1 MPLLVIF
8 AAVTMFNYFRNGY
21 LRSILQIMLIALFA
35 VKSCDLLISYYSA
48 QNKAAMVE
56 KMAEEDSSNDVSQDS
71 FEKIDK
77 KLYSGVEMG
86 FSILSFTQIKHIPAP
101 ISIYSF
107 SIFTEPLRVV
117 LTPPPN
123 FVS

>member
-1 MPLLVIF
+1 
-8 AAVTMFNYFRNGY
+8 MFNYFRKGY

-35 VKSCDLLISYYSA
+35 VKSCDVLISYYSA
-48 QNKAAMVE
+48 QNKAAMIE
-56 KMAEEDSSNDVSQDS
+56 NIADDDSSNDVSEDS

-77 KLYSGVEMG
+77 KLYSGFENS
-86 FSILSFTQIKHIPAP
+86 FSFSSYHWVKHLPTPKYA
-101 ISIYSF
+101 YSF
-107 SIFTEPLRVV
+107 SIFKEPLRVV

>member
-1 MPLLVIF
+1 
-8 AAVTMFNYFRNGY
+8 
-21 LRSILQIMLIALFA
+21 MLIALFA
-35 VKSCDLLISYYSA
+35 IKSCDLLISCYSA

-56 KMAEEDSSNDVSQDS
+56 KIADEDSSNDVSEDS

-77 KLYSGVEMG
+77 KLYSGFENG
-86 FSILSFTQIKHIPAP
+86 FSLSLTSYVKHVPSP

-123 FVS
+123 CVS